1 MFLAVLILLI
11 CFTVGLVVGIL
22 NTQHDKKVLKKII
35 KNQEAQILQRDKI
48 IKDTDKIILMQRQLH
63 QQLVNE
69 INDYKDY
76 LRR

>member
-1 MFLAVLILLI
+1 MFLTVLILLI

-22 NTQHDKKVLKKII
+22 NTRHDKKLLKKII
-35 KNQEAQILQRDKI
+35 KNQEAQILKRDKI
-48 IKDTDKIILMQRQLH
+48 IKDTDRIILMQRQLH